1 MAGGTIAPAAPGR
14 DVFEI
19 GVTKDVDDADA
30 GGIADPDAGF

>member
-14 DVFEI
+14 DVIEI